1 MRGASD
7 AIPSW
12 VRLRCF
18 GLNAFAER
26 HTRVAYKNHCRSF
39 WEINWGRDTPFPAR
53 MRRESRRQLVPLL
66 LQGVLVQSSETKPIP
81 EFTKLKTAKLADKM
95 GIMVTALYDRLV
107 GRGYLELRNGKR
119 TLTDKGREVGG
130 EVEPGKES
138 SFFWPP
144 DLVV

>member
-66 LQGVLVQSSETKPIP
+66 LRSVLVQSHEGPKTPTNKI
-81 EFTKLKTAKLADKM
+81 KTARLADRM
-95 GIMVTALYDRLV
+95 GIMVTALYDKLI
-107 GRGYLELRNGKR
+107 GCGYLELRNGRR
-119 TLTDKGREVGG
+119 TLTEKGREMGG
-130 EVEPGKES
+130 ELEPGKET
-138 SFFWPP
+138 SFLWPP
-144 DLVV
+144 DLTV